1 MQKKCKYCGKEF
13 DATKSKRL
21 YCSDKCKKSRWR
33 EKDKKR
39 KYGVHMENPN
49 AAVVDIAVKAREA
62 GMTYGQYVAKM
73 GDTDH
78 AENTKKYK
86 RELAAAKADIKRLLT
101 EEHLPC
107 EFCRYEAQMDVPCTQ
122 GDKEWCRQHAVW
134 KGDKQLN

>member
-1 MQKKCKYCGKEF
+1 MKQPSKPTRTQKVIISAHKLRPENWMVVYESKDTLEVSSKKTIMQKKCKYCGKEF

-78 AENTKKYK
+78 AEKHKK
-86 RELAAAKADIKRLLT
+86 I
-101 EEHLPC
+101 
-107 EFCRYEAQMDVPCTQ
+107 
-122 GDKEWCRQHAVW
+122 
-134 KGDKQLN
+134 

>member
-49 AAVVDIAVKAREA
+49 AAVVDIAVKARKA

-78 AENTKKYK
+78 AEKHKK
-86 RELAAAKADIKRLLT
+86 I
-101 EEHLPC
+101 
-107 EFCRYEAQMDVPCTQ
+107 
-122 GDKEWCRQHAVW
+122 
-134 KGDKQLN
+134 

>member
-21 YCSDKCKKSRWR
+21 YCSDKCKKSFWKK
-33 EKDKKR
+33 KDIKR
-39 KYGVHMENPN
+39 KHGVHMEKPN

-78 AENTKKYK
+78 AEKHKK
-86 RELAAAKADIKRLLT
+86 I
-101 EEHLPC
+101 
-107 EFCRYEAQMDVPCTQ
+107 
-122 GDKEWCRQHAVW
+122 
-134 KGDKQLN
+134 

>member
-73 GDTDH
+73 ETRIMRK
-78 AENTKKYK
+78 NTKKYK